1 MCGRLCVPLPSSCA
15 PSSSILPD
23 TNDKQI
29 RIRLRQFLHQNY
41 CQDPDTVIIEE
52 LGLRHGFCRID
63 AAVVNGRLH
72 GFEIKSD
79 RDTFRRFVRQAE
91 TYNRV
96 LDFVTVVVGERH
108 AEKVMAVCPQWWGIQ
123 VAKCDGR
130 GMQLIQLRA
139 PGENPAPDKL
149 AITKLLWREE
159 ALALLEELGAADG
172 VRSKPRR
179 VIYSRLTE
187 VARIDTI
194 RSYVR
199 LQLRSRKNWRVDGR
213 RTLGDD

>member
-1 MCGRLCVPLPSSCA
+1 
-15 PSSSILPD
+15 
-23 TNDKQI
+23 
-29 RIRLRQFLHQNY
+29 
-41 CQDPDTVIIEE
+41 
-52 LGLRHGFCRID
+52 
-63 AAVVNGRLH
+63 
-72 GFEIKSD
+72 
-79 RDTFRRFVRQAE
+79 
-91 TYNRV
+91 
-96 LDFVTVVVGERH
+96 
-108 AEKVMAVCPQWWGIQ
+108 MAVCPQWWGIQ